1 MNGIRA
7 LRIIAY
13 MSMAIGIG
21 ILSRP
26 AWGFIAFGILVLLDN
41 FLVPV
46 RPVEPPAHAAADGD
60 VIEP

>member
-7 LRIIAY
+7 LRIIAF
-13 MSMAIGIG
+13 MSVAIGIG

-41 FLVPV
+41 FLVPA
-46 RPVEPPAHAAADGD
+46 RPVEPPVRTAADGD

>member
-13 MSMAIGIG
+13 MSVAIGIG

-41 FLVPV
+41 FLVPPH
-46 RPVEPPAHAAADGD
+46 PVEPPARTAADGD